1 MAFLALG
8 ISLLAV
14 TGGSDLVLFFAS
26 AGGLSGLAALLSVL
40 VTRRANKAKAIV
52 EDKSV
57 AILELEKA
65 VPGLG
70 EIIKVWQDALHR
82 VQDELVQTRA
92 DLAECRA
99 RVEELE
105 SRESGDLR

>member
-1 MAFLALG
+1 VAFFALG
-8 ISLLAV
+8 FSLLAI
-14 TGGSDLVLFFAS
+14 TGGSELVLLFTA
-26 AGGLSGLAALLSVL
+26 AGGLSGFAALLSVL

-92 DLAECRA
+92 ELAECRM

-105 SRESGDLR
+105 CKESGDCP